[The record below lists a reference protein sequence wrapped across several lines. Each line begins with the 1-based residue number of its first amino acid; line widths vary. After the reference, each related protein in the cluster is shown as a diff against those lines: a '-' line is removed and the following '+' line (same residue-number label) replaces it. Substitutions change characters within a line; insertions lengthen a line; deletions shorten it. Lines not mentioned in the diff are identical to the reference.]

1 VNRPGRAEGAHPGV
15 QQEAAPVSC
24 GWIAIALA
32 LCCVTGVARAESLFQ
47 EPAWRG
53 FTADHKAYRAGDV
66 LTVQVFEQSSASS
79 SAETGTRRSNHLQA
93 ELSHGSNKV
102 AQATLAASGDFDG
115 GGRTQRASRL
125 LTTVTV
131 TVQEVL
137 PGGQLRIAG
146 TQAVTVNQEQQR
158 VSIEGVVRP
167 VDISDGN
174 MVQST
179 RIAQARI
186 TYVGE
191 GDLTERG
198 RPAWWRRLLDGV
210 GL

>member
-1 VNRPGRAEGAHPGV
+1 
-15 QQEAAPVSC
+15 
-24 GWIAIALA
+24 
-32 LCCVTGVARAESLFQ
+32 
-47 EPAWRG
+47 
-53 FTADHKAYRAGDV
+53 V
-66 LTVQVFEQSSASS
+66 LTVLVLENASASS
-79 SAETGTRRSNHLQA
+79 SADTGTRRTNQLQS
-93 ELSHGSNKV
+93 ELAHGSDKV
-102 AQATLAASGDFDG
+102 AQSSLAVGGDFDG

-146 TQAVTVNQEQQR
+146 TQSLTVNEELQR
-158 VSIEGVVRP
+158 VSLEGVVRS

-174 MVQST
+174 VVHST

-191 GDLTERG
+191 GDLTERN
-198 RPAWWRRLLDGV
+198 RRAWWRRLLDAV